1 MKLLGNDFNITDAL
15 LNHLKM
21 LFPNKLPLEHVTP
34 EELGFL
40 RGQQSIIQKLVELQN
55 QDYNIEE

>member
-15 LNHLKM
+15 LNHFKM

-55 QDYNIEE
+55 QDYNIED

>member
-1 MKLLGNDFNITDAL
+1 MKLLGNDFNITDGL
-15 LNHLKM
+15 LNHLEM
-21 LFPNKLPLEHVTP
+21 LFPNEPPLEHVTP

-55 QDYNIEE
+55 NDYNTEE